1 MIDGSHPLESAFSQ
15 IEGESNLAIK
25 ELISCEN
32 VGELY
37 QENFINLCKF
47 VGLQY
52 VRTEEKRIQIEE
64 TGNFA
69 LRELFVADH
78 PEFDK
83 DLVERLSVTNELLL
97 RVHLNAIKEYTKI
110 AAVTHNMKNLV
121 DSALFDKIIL

>member
-69 LRELFVADH
+69 LRELFAADH

-83 DLVERLSVTNELLL
+83 DLVKGFLSQMNYYLEYISMRL
-97 RVHLNAIKEYTKI
+97 
-110 AAVTHNMKNLV
+110 KNIQKLQQ
-121 DSALFDKIIL
+121 